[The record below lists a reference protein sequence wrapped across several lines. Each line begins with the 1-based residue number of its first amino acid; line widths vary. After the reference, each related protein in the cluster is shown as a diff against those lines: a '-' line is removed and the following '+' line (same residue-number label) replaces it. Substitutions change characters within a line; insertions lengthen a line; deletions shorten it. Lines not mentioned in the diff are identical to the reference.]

1 MTIHKLQDLPTDYA
15 LILQQINETG
25 SDEVSVLSETLNLS
39 RARTLHIVTSLRQ
52 KGLVL
57 IDKTVWGDAWVR
69 LSAKG
74 QKLVG
79 QLWPDATAQ
88 LALS

>member
-1 MTIHKLQDLPTDYA
+1 MTVRNLRDLPADYA
-15 LILQQINETG
+15 LVLQQIQETG
-25 SDEVSVLSETLNLS
+25 SDELSVLSETLNLS

-52 KGLVL
+52 KGLIL
-57 IDKTVWGDAWVR
+57 IDRTNWGDAWVR

-74 QKLVG
+74 QKLVQ
-79 QLWPDATAQ
+79 QLWPESTPQ